1 MPPDAPHRPKKH
13 SKLRWFVFIGLLTG
27 WLLTIAVSLAISS
40 TKPIEAILV
49 LGGSIRR
56 EIYVAE
62 LAKQLPQ
69 VPVLISQGSPHPCI
83 WLIFQR
89 SHAPMQQ
96 VWLENCAR
104 STFGNFYFS
113 GPILRQWRVHKVR
126 VVTSGTQ
133 LTRARVLAQI
143 LLGAQGI
150 WVEIANVEEQGI
162 PGNQESALKTSLDIT
177 RSLGW
182 AVVSPFYSPTC
193 GAVMPLTSVDIEAWR
208 QRGFSCERQGNLGL
222 FKN

>member
-1 MPPDAPHRPKKH
+1 M
-13 SKLRWFVFIGLLTG
+13 GLLIG
-27 WLLTIAVSLAISS
+27 WLLAIALSLFLSA
-40 TKPIEAILV
+40 TKPTEAILV

-62 LAKQLPQ
+62 LVKQFPQ
-69 VPVLISQGSPHPCI
+69 VPVLISQGSANPCI

-89 SHAPMQQ
+89 SQAPMQQ
-96 VWLENCAR
+96 VWLENCAK

-113 GPILRQWRVHKVR
+113 TPILRQWRVHKVR

-133 LTRARVLAQI
+133 FMRAKWLARI

-150 WVEIANVEEQGI
+150 WVEMDNVQEQGI
-162 PGNQESALKTSLDIT
+162 PGNQESALKTSLDIA

-182 AVVSPFYSPTC
+182 AVVSQFYSPTC
-193 GAVMPLTSVDIEAWR
+193 SAVSPLTSVDIKVWR
-208 QRGFSCERQGNLGL
+208 RQGFSCERQGNVSCLRSIAQS
-222 FKN
+222 KI